1 MKKIK
6 VLTGLCLLLCL
17 GIAGETPKG
26 YPEQTI
32 RYFKAQQA
40 IFTLKTNALKAAI
53 EKYDPSRP
61 VTIAQAKDAL
71 KECRIAYKR
80 ISFFLEYFFV
90 SEAYV
95 FNTPAKYEVE
105 EPYIEYEEPVG
116 LQQIEALLYSN
127 ASKEELMQQ
136 ADIVAET
143 AAGLPALL
151 YNFRATDAQV
161 MESIQLE
168 LIRIQS
174 LYITGYD
181 APSLQCGIPE
191 AAAAMDALRNVIG
204 VDSIRE
210 AMSGAFNYLSGHPD
224 FNSFDRLEFI
234 TDYAMPVQRMLS
246 HAAATHTV
254 RALNTTAIYGSRDA
268 FKKETYTQ
276 GADITVDGKGD
287 VLRNTNSAPG
297 NGKGDILRNAGNSAP
312 EIGYDTALGRLLFFE
327 KKLSGNMQR
336 SCATCHIPGK
346 HFTDGMARNTSL
358 LGGSLPRNTPTL
370 LYSTYQ
376 YAQFWDGR
384 AKSLEEQIDVVLH
397 SPAEMGGTDDS
408 IVARLQMPKAKMIRA
423 LAAYIRTL
431 TPFNSPF
438 DHYLAGDKS
447 AMTGQQK
454 HGFNIFMGKARC
466 GSCHFA
472 PLFNG
477 LTPPLFNR
485 TEFEILGVPL
495 YSDLQY
501 PVADTDRGRIAVFPV
516 TFYEGA
522 FKTPTVRNAAA
533 TAPYMHHGNF
543 STMQQVIDF
552 YNQGGVTPVMHQ
564 TLSTDTLGLDK
575 AEQQA
580 IISFLEALVD

>member
-17 GIAGETPKG
+17 GIVGEAPKG

-32 RYFKAQQA
+32 RYFKEQQA
-40 IFTLKTNALKAAI
+40 VFASSAMALKNAI
-53 EKYDPSRP
+53 EKYD
-61 VTIAQAKDAL
+61 VKDAGTVEQAKRAL

-116 LQQIEALLYSN
+116 LQQIEALLYSH

-151 YNFRATDAQV
+151 YNFKATDAQV
-161 MESIQLE
+161 MESVQLE

-181 APSLQCGIPE
+181 APSLQCGVEE
-191 AAAAMDALRNVIG
+191 AAAAMDALRNVVG
-204 VDSIRE
+204 MDSIRQ
-210 AMSGAFNYLSGHPD
+210 AMSAAYGYLVKNAD
-224 FNSFDRLEFI
+224 FNRFDRLTFI
-234 TDYAMPVQRMLS
+234 TDYAMPVQRML
-246 HAAATHTV
+246 AKQEATHTV
-254 RALNTTAIYGSRDA
+254 RALHTTAIFGSRDP
-268 FKKETYTQ
+268 FKKETFTQ
-276 GADITVDGKGD
+276 GADITVDGLGD
-287 VLRNTNSAPG
+287 VLRNGDNRAP
-297 NGKGDILRNAGNSAP
+297 K
-312 EIGYDTALGRLLFFE
+312 IGYDTALGRQLFFE
-327 KKLSGNMQR
+327 KRLSGNMQR
-336 SCATCHIPGK
+336 SCATCHVPEK
-346 HFTDGMARNTSL
+346 HFTDGMPQNASL
-358 LGGSLPRNTPTL
+358 LGGFLPRNTPSL
-370 LYSTYQ
+370 MYSTYQ

-384 AKSLEEQIDVVLH
+384 AKSLEEQIEVVLH

-408 IVARLQMPKAKMIRA
+408 IAARMQLPKAKIIRA
-423 LAAYIRTL
+423 LAAYVRTL

-438 DHYLAGDKS
+438 DHYLAGDKK
-447 AMTGQQK
+447 AMTTLQK

-495 YSDLQY
+495 YGDLQH

-543 STMQQVIDF
+543 STLQQVIDF
-552 YNQGGVTPVMHQ
+552 YNQGGVTPVRHQ

-580 IISFLEALVD
+580 LISFLDALVD

>member
-17 GIAGETPKG
+17 GIVGEAPNG

-32 RYFKAQQA
+32 RYFKEQQA
-40 IFTLKTNALKAAI
+40 VFAASAIVLKNAI
-53 EKYDPSRP
+53 EKYD
-61 VTIAQAKDAL
+61 VKDAGTVEHAKLAL

-151 YNFRATDAQV
+151 YNFKATDAQV
-161 MESIQLE
+161 MESVQLE
-168 LIRIQS
+168 LICIQS

-181 APSLQCGIPE
+181 APSLQCGVEE

-204 VDSIRE
+204 VDSIRT
-210 AMSGAFNYLSGHPD
+210 AMSAAYTYLAGHPD
-224 FNSFDRLEFI
+224 FNSFDRLTFI

-246 HAAATHTV
+246 KQEATHTV
-254 RALNTTAIYGSRDA
+254 RALNTTAIFGARDP
-268 FKKETYTQ
+268 FKKETFTQ
-276 GADITVDGKGD
+276 GADITVDGLGD
-287 VLRNTNSAPG
+287 VLRNGDNSAP
-297 NGKGDILRNAGNSAP
+297 K
-312 EIGYDTALGRLLFFE
+312 IGYDTALGRQLFFE

-336 SCATCHIPGK
+336 SCATCHLPEK
-346 HFTDGMARNTSL
+346 HFTDGMPQNASL
-358 LGGSLPRNTPTL
+358 LGGFLPRNTPSL
-370 LYSTYQ
+370 MYSTYQ

-397 SPAEMGGTDDS
+397 SPTEMGGTDDS
-408 IVARLQMPKAKMIRA
+408 ITARMLLPKAKIIRA

-438 DHYLAGDKS
+438 DHYLAGDRK
-447 AMTGQQK
+447 AMTTQQK

-495 YSDLQY
+495 YGELQH
-501 PVADTDRGRIAVFPV
+501 PVADTDRGRILAFPV

-533 TAPYMHHGNF
+533 TAPFMHHGNF

-580 IISFLEALVD
+580 LISFLDALVD

>member
-1 MKKIK
+1 MKRIK

-17 GIAGETPKG
+17 GIVGETPNG

-32 RYFKAQQA
+32 RYFKEQQVVFA
-40 IFTLKTNALKAAI
+40 SKATALKAAI
-53 EKYDPSRP
+53 GKYDVKDP
-61 VTIAQAKDAL
+61 VTVDQAKEAL

-105 EPYIEYEEPVG
+105 EPYIEFEEPVG

-151 YNFRATDAQV
+151 YNFKATDAQV

-181 APSLQCGIPE
+181 APSLQCGVPE
-191 AAAAMDALRNVIG
+191 AAAAMDALRNVVG
-204 VDSIRE
+204 VDSIRV
-210 AMSGAFNYLSGHPD
+210 AMSKAFDYLHDHPD
-224 FNSFDRLEFI
+224 YNSFDRLTFI

-246 HAAATHTV
+246 NVAATHTV
-254 RALNTTAIYGSRDA
+254 RALNTTAIYGSHDA
-268 FKKETYTQ
+268 FKKETFTQ

-287 VLRNTNSAPG
+287 VLRNGDNSAP
-297 NGKGDILRNAGNSAP
+297 K
-312 EIGYDTALGRLLFFE
+312 IGYDTALGRRLFFE

-336 SCATCHIPGK
+336 SCATCHLPEK
-346 HFTDGMARNTSL
+346 HFTDGMPQNASL
-358 LGGSLPRNTPTL
+358 SGGFLPRNTPTL

-397 SPAEMGGTDDS
+397 SPTEMGGTDDS
-408 IVARLQMPKAKMIRA
+408 IVARMQMPKAKVIRA

-438 DHYLAGDKS
+438 DHYIEGDRT
-447 AMTGQQK
+447 AMTSQQK

-495 YSDLQY
+495 YSDLQH

-533 TAPYMHHGNF
+533 TAPFMHHGNF

-564 TLSTDTLGLDK
+564 TLSSDTLGLDK
-575 AEQQA
+575 GEQQA
-580 IISFLEALVD
+580 LISFLEALVDGV

>member
-1 MKKIK
+1 MKRIK
-6 VLTGLCLLLCL
+6 VLTGLCLLLCM
-17 GIAGETPKG
+17 GIVGETPKG
-26 YPEQTI
+26 YPEQAI
-32 RYFKAQQA
+32 RYFKEQQVVFA
-40 IFTLKTNALKAAI
+40 SKAGALKAAI
-53 EKYDPSRP
+53 EKYDVKDP
-61 VTIAQAKDAL
+61 VTVEQAKEAL

-80 ISFFLEYFFV
+80 ITFFLEYFFV

-116 LQQIEALLYSN
+116 LQQIEALLYSH

-151 YNFRATDAQV
+151 YNFKATDAQV

-181 APSLQCGIPE
+181 APSLQCGVPE
-191 AAAAMDALRNVIG
+191 AAAAMDALRHVVG
-204 VDSIRE
+204 VDSIRS
-210 AMSGAFNYLSGHPD
+210 AMSNAFDYLHDHPD
-224 FNSFDRLEFI
+224 FNSFDRLTFI

-246 HAAATHTV
+246 KVEATHTV
-254 RALNTTAIYGSRDA
+254 RALNTTAIYGGRDA
-268 FKKETYTQ
+268 FKKETFTQ

-287 VLRNTNSAPG
+287 V
-297 NGKGDILRNAGNSAP
+297 IRNAGNSAP
-312 EIGYDTALGRLLFFE
+312 KIGYDTALGRRLFFE

-336 SCATCHIPGK
+336 SCATCHLPEK
-346 HFTDGMARNTSL
+346 HFTDGMPQNVSL
-358 LGGSLPRNTPTL
+358 SGGFLPRNTPTL
-370 LYSTYQ
+370 LYATYQ

-397 SPAEMGGTDDS
+397 SPTEMGGTDDS
-408 IVARLQMPKAKMIRA
+408 IVARMQMPKAKVIRA

-438 DHYLAGDKS
+438 DHYLEGDRT
-447 AMTGQQK
+447 AMTSQQK

-495 YSDLQY
+495 YSDLQH

-533 TAPYMHHGNF
+533 TAPFMHHGNF

-564 TLSTDTLGLDK
+564 TLSSDTLGLDK
-575 AEQQA
+575 GEQQA
-580 IISFLEALVD
+580 LISFLEALVDSV

>member
-17 GIAGETPKG
+17 GIVGEAPKG

-32 RYFKAQQA
+32 RYFKEQQA
-40 IFTLKTNALKAAI
+40 VFASSAMALKNAI
-53 EKYDPSRP
+53 EKYD
-61 VTIAQAKDAL
+61 VKDAGTVEQAKRAL

-116 LQQIEALLYSN
+116 LQQIEALLYSH

-151 YNFRATDAQV
+151 YNFKATDAQV
-161 MESIQLE
+161 MESVQLE

-181 APSLQCGIPE
+181 APSLQCGVEE
-191 AAAAMDALRNVIG
+191 AAAAMDALRNVVG
-204 VDSIRE
+204 VDSIRQ
-210 AMSGAFNYLSGHPD
+210 AMSAAYGYLVKNAD
-224 FNSFDRLEFI
+224 FNSFDRLTFI
-234 TDYAMPVQRMLS
+234 TDYAMPVQRML
-246 HAAATHTV
+246 AKQEATHTV
-254 RALNTTAIYGSRDA
+254 RALHTTAIFGSRDP
-268 FKKETYTQ
+268 FKKETFTQ
-276 GADITVDGKGD
+276 GADITVDGLGD
-287 VLRNTNSAPG
+287 VLRNGDNRAP
-297 NGKGDILRNAGNSAP
+297 K
-312 EIGYDTALGRLLFFE
+312 IGYDTTLGRQLFFE
-327 KKLSGNMQR
+327 KRLSGNMQR
-336 SCATCHIPGK
+336 SCATCHVPEK
-346 HFTDGMARNTSL
+346 HFTDGMPQNASL
-358 LGGSLPRNTPTL
+358 LGGFLPRNTPSL
-370 LYSTYQ
+370 MYSTYQ

-384 AKSLEEQIDVVLH
+384 AKSLEEQIEVVLH

-408 IVARLQMPKAKMIRA
+408 IAARMQLPKAKIIRA
-423 LAAYIRTL
+423 LAAYVRTL

-438 DHYLAGDKS
+438 DHYLAGDKK
-447 AMTGQQK
+447 AMTTLQK

-495 YSDLQY
+495 YGDLQH

-543 STMQQVIDF
+543 STLQQVIDF
-552 YNQGGVTPVMHQ
+552 YNQGGVTPVRHQ

-580 IISFLEALVD
+580 LISFLDALVD

>member
-17 GIAGETPKG
+17 GIVGEAPKG
-26 YPEQTI
+26 YPEQPV
-32 RYFKAQQA
+32 RYFKEQQA
-40 IFTLKTNALKAAI
+40 VFAASTMALKKAI
-53 EKYDPSRP
+53 EKYD
-61 VTIAQAKDAL
+61 VKDAGTVEQAKRAL
-71 KECRIAYKR
+71 KECRVAYKR

-116 LQQIEALLYSN
+116 LQQIEALLYSHS
-127 ASKEELMQQ
+127 SKEELMQQ

-151 YNFRATDAQV
+151 YNFKATDAQV
-161 MESIQLE
+161 MESVQLE

-181 APSLQCGIPE
+181 APSLQCGIEE
-191 AAAAMDALRNVIG
+191 AAAAMDALRHVVG
-204 VDSIRE
+204 VNSIRG
-210 AMSGAFNYLSGHPD
+210 AMSAAYVYLAKNTD
-224 FNSFDRLEFI
+224 FNSFDRLAFI
-234 TDYAMPVQRMLS
+234 TEYAMPVQRML
-246 HAAATHTV
+246 AKQEATHTV
-254 RALNTTAIYGSRDA
+254 RALNTTAIFGSRDP
-268 FKKETYTQ
+268 FKKETFTQ
-276 GADITVDGKGD
+276 GADITVDGLGD
-287 VLRNTNSAPG
+287 VVRNGDNSAR
-297 NGKGDILRNAGNSAP
+297 K
-312 EIGYDTALGRLLFFE
+312 IGYDTALGRRLFFE

-336 SCATCHIPGK
+336 SCATCHLPEK
-346 HFTDGMARNTSL
+346 HFTDGMPQHASL
-358 LGGSLPRNTPTL
+358 LGGLLPRNTPSL
-370 LYSTYQ
+370 MYSVYQ

-384 AKSLEEQIDVVLH
+384 AKTLEEQVDVVLH
-397 SPAEMGGTDDS
+397 SPAEMGGIDDC
-408 IVARLQMPKAKMIRA
+408 ITARMQMPKAKIIRA

-431 TPFNSPF
+431 TPFNAPF
-438 DHYLAGDKS
+438 DRYLAGDKK
-447 AMTGQQK
+447 AMTTRQQ

-495 YSDLQY
+495 YGDLQH
-501 PVADTDRGRIAVFPV
+501 PVADTDRGRVLAFPV

-522 FKTPTVRNAAA
+522 FKTPTVRNAAV
-533 TAPYMHHGNF
+533 TGPYMHHGNF
-543 STMQQVIDF
+543 GTMQQVIDF

-564 TLSTDTLGLDK
+564 TLSTDTLGLSK
-575 AEQQA
+575 EEQEA
-580 IISFLEALVD
+580 VIDFLDALVD

>member
-1 MKKIK
+1 MKRIR

-17 GIAGETPKG
+17 GIVGETPKG
-26 YPEQTI
+26 YPEQAI
-32 RYFKAQQA
+32 RYFKEQQVVFA
-40 IFTLKTNALKAAI
+40 SKASALKAAI
-53 EKYDPSRP
+53 EKYDVKDP
-61 VTIAQAKDAL
+61 VTVEQAKEAL

-116 LQQIEALLYSN
+116 LQQIEALLYSH

-151 YNFRATDAQV
+151 YNFKATDAQV

-181 APSLQCGIPE
+181 APSLQCGVPE
-191 AAAAMDALRNVIG
+191 AAAAMDALRNVVG
-204 VDSIRE
+204 VDSIRS
-210 AMSGAFNYLSGHPD
+210 AMSAAFDYLHDHPD
-224 FNSFDRLEFI
+224 FNSFDRLTFI

-246 HAAATHTV
+246 NVEATHTV
-254 RALNTTAIYGSRDA
+254 RALNTTAIYGARDA
-268 FKKETYTQ
+268 FKKETFTQ
-276 GADITVDGKGD
+276 GADITVDGRGD
-287 VLRNTNSAPG
+287 V
-297 NGKGDILRNAGNSAP
+297 IRNADNSVP
-312 EIGYDTALGRLLFFE
+312 KIGYDTALGRRLFFE
-327 KKLSGNMQR
+327 KKLSGNRQR
-336 SCATCHIPGK
+336 SCATCHLPEK
-346 HFTDGMARNTSL
+346 HFTDGMPQNASL
-358 LGGSLPRNTPTL
+358 SGGFLPRNTPSL
-370 LYSTYQ
+370 LYATYQ

-384 AKSLEEQIDVVLH
+384 AKSLEEQIDMVLH

-408 IVARLQMPKAKMIRA
+408 IVARMQMPKAKVIRA

-438 DHYLAGDKS
+438 DHYTEGDRT
-447 AMTGQQK
+447 AMTSQQK

-495 YSDLQY
+495 YSDLQH
-501 PVADTDRGRIAVFPV
+501 PVADTDRGRIAVFPI

-533 TAPYMHHGNF
+533 TAPFMHHGNF

-564 TLSTDTLGLDK
+564 TLSSDTLGLDK
-575 AEQQA
+575 GEQQA
-580 IISFLEALVD
+580 LISFLEALVDGV

>member
-17 GIAGETPKG
+17 GIVGEAPKG

-32 RYFKAQQA
+32 RYFKEQQA
-40 IFTLKTNALKAAI
+40 VFASSAMALKNAI
-53 EKYDPSRP
+53 EKYD
-61 VTIAQAKDAL
+61 VKDAGTVEQAKRAL

-116 LQQIEALLYSN
+116 LQQIEALLYSH

-151 YNFRATDAQV
+151 YNFKATDAQV
-161 MESIQLE
+161 MESVQLE

-181 APSLQCGIPE
+181 APSLQCGVEE
-191 AAAAMDALRNVIG
+191 AAAAMDALRNVVG
-204 VDSIRE
+204 VDSIRQ
-210 AMSGAFNYLSGHPD
+210 AMSAAYGYLVKNAD
-224 FNSFDRLEFI
+224 FNSFDRLTFI
-234 TDYAMPVQRMLS
+234 TDYAMPVQRML
-246 HAAATHTV
+246 AKQEATHTV
-254 RALNTTAIYGSRDA
+254 RALHTTAIFGSRDP
-268 FKKETYTQ
+268 FKKETFTQ
-276 GADITVDGKGD
+276 GADITVDGLGD
-287 VLRNTNSAPG
+287 VLRNGDNRAP
-297 NGKGDILRNAGNSAP
+297 K
-312 EIGYDTALGRLLFFE
+312 IGYDTALGRQLFFE
-327 KKLSGNMQR
+327 KRLSGNMQR
-336 SCATCHIPGK
+336 SCATCHVPEK
-346 HFTDGMARNTSL
+346 HFTDGMPQNASL
-358 LGGSLPRNTPTL
+358 LGGFLPRNTPSL
-370 LYSTYQ
+370 MYSTYQ

-384 AKSLEEQIDVVLH
+384 AKSLEEQIEVVLH

-408 IVARLQMPKAKMIRA
+408 IAARMQLPKAKIIRA
-423 LAAYIRTL
+423 LAAYVRTL

-438 DHYLAGDKS
+438 DHYLAGDKK
-447 AMTGQQK
+447 AMTTLQK

-495 YSDLQY
+495 YGDLQH

-543 STMQQVIDF
+543 SSLQQVIDF
-552 YNQGGVTPVMHQ
+552 YNQGGVTPVRHQ

-580 IISFLEALVD
+580 LISFLDALVD

>member
-1 MKKIK
+1 MKRIR

-17 GIAGETPKG
+17 GIVGETPKG
-26 YPEQTI
+26 YPEQAI
-32 RYFKAQQA
+32 RYFKEQQVVFA
-40 IFTLKTNALKAAI
+40 SKASALKAAI
-53 EKYDPSRP
+53 EKYDVKDP
-61 VTIAQAKDAL
+61 VTVEQAKEAL

-116 LQQIEALLYSN
+116 LQQIEALLYSH

-151 YNFRATDAQV
+151 YNFKATDAQV

-181 APSLQCGIPE
+181 APSLQCGVPE
-191 AAAAMDALRNVIG
+191 AAAAMDALRHVVG
-204 VDSIRE
+204 VDSIRS
-210 AMSGAFNYLSGHPD
+210 AMSAAFDYLHDHPD
-224 FNSFDRLEFI
+224 FNSFDRLTFI

-246 HAAATHTV
+246 NVEATHTV
-254 RALNTTAIYGSRDA
+254 RALNTTAIYGARDA
-268 FKKETYTQ
+268 FKKETFTQ
-276 GADITVDGKGD
+276 GADITVDGRGD
-287 VLRNTNSAPG
+287 VIRNADNSAP
-297 NGKGDILRNAGNSAP
+297 K
-312 EIGYDTALGRLLFFE
+312 IGYDTALGRRLFFE
-327 KKLSGNMQR
+327 KKLSGNRQR
-336 SCATCHIPGK
+336 SCATCHLPEK
-346 HFTDGMARNTSL
+346 HFTDEMPQNASL
-358 LGGSLPRNTPTL
+358 SGGFLPRNTPSL
-370 LYSTYQ
+370 LYATYQ

-397 SPAEMGGTDDS
+397 SQTEMGGTDDS
-408 IVARLQMPKAKMIRA
+408 IVARMQMPKAKVIRA

-438 DHYLAGDKS
+438 DHYIEGDRT
-447 AMTGQQK
+447 AMTSQQK

-495 YSDLQY
+495 YSDLQH
-501 PVADTDRGRIAVFPV
+501 PVADTDRGRIAVFPI

-533 TAPYMHHGNF
+533 TAPFMHHGNF

-564 TLSTDTLGLDK
+564 TLSSDTLGLDK
-575 AEQQA
+575 GEQQA
-580 IISFLEALVD
+580 LISFLEALVDGV

>member
-6 VLTGLCLLLCL
+6 VLTALCLLLCL
-17 GIAGETPKG
+17 GIVGEAPKG

-32 RYFKAQQA
+32 RYFKEQQVVFAASTKALQVA
-40 IFTLKTNALKAAI
+40 ISKYDVKDTGTVERAKEALK
-53 EKYDPSRP
+53 
-61 VTIAQAKDAL
+61 QA
-71 KECRIAYKR
+71 RIAYKH
-80 ISFFLEYFFV
+80 ISFFLEYFFA

-116 LQQIEALLYSN
+116 FQQIEALLYSK

-151 YNFRATDAQV
+151 YNFKATDAQV

-181 APSLQCGIPE
+181 APSLQCGVPE
-191 AAAAMDALRNVIG
+191 AAAAMDALRNVVA
-204 VDSIRE
+204 VDSIRT
-210 AMSGAFNYLSGHPD
+210 AMTKAYDYLSAHPD
-224 FNSFDRLEFI
+224 YNSFDRLTFI
-234 TDYAMPVQRMLS
+234 TDYAMPVQGML
-246 HAAATHTV
+246 AKQPATHTV
-254 RALNTTAIYGSRDA
+254 RALNTTSIFGSRDP
-268 FKKETYTQ
+268 FKKETFTQ
-276 GADITVDGKGD
+276 GADITVDGLGD
-287 VLRNTNSAPG
+287 VLRNGDNSAP
-297 NGKGDILRNAGNSAP
+297 K
-312 EIGYDTALGRLLFFE
+312 IGYDTALGRRLFFE

-336 SCATCHIPGK
+336 SCATCHLPDK
-346 HFTDGMARNTSL
+346 HFTDGMPQNASL
-358 LGGSLPRNTPTL
+358 LGGFLPRNTPSL

-384 AKSLEEQIDVVLH
+384 ARSLEEQIDVVLH
-397 SPAEMGGTDDS
+397 SPSEMGGRDDS
-408 IVARLQMPKAKMIRA
+408 IVARMQLPKAKIIRA

-438 DHYLAGDKS
+438 DHYLAGDKT
-447 AMTGQQK
+447 AMTTQQK

-495 YSDLQY
+495 YSDLQH
-501 PVADTDRGRIAVFPV
+501 PVADTDRGRITVFPV

-533 TAPYMHHGNF
+533 TPPFMHHGNF

-564 TLSTDTLGLDK
+564 TLSTDTLGLSK
-575 AEQQA
+575 TEQQA
-580 IISFLEALVD
+580 LISFLDALVD

>member
-17 GIAGETPKG
+17 GMAGEAPKE

-32 RYFKAQQA
+32 RYFREQQA
-40 IFTLKTNALKAAI
+40 VFAASTKALQLAI
-53 EKYDPSRP
+53 SKYDVKDPGT
-61 VTIAQAKDAL
+61 VEQAKRAL

-116 LQQIEALLYSN
+116 LQQIEALLYSG
-127 ASKEELMQQ
+127 ASKAALMQQ

-151 YNFRATDAQV
+151 YNFKATDAQV

-181 APSLQCGIPE
+181 APSLQSGVPE
-191 AAAAMDALRNVIG
+191 AAAAMDALRNVVG
-204 VDSIRE
+204 VDSIRT
-210 AMSGAFNYLSGHPD
+210 AMTLAWTFLHEHED
-224 FNSFDRLEFI
+224 FNSFDRLTFI

-246 HAAATHTV
+246 AMEATHTV
-254 RALNTTAIYGSRDA
+254 RALNTTAIFGSRDP
-268 FKKETYTQ
+268 FKKETFTQ
-276 GADITVDGKGD
+276 GADITVDGRGD
-287 VLRNTNSAPG
+287 VLRNGDNSAP
-297 NGKGDILRNAGNSAP
+297 K
-312 EIGYDTALGRLLFFE
+312 IGYDTALGRQLFFE
-327 KKLSGNMQR
+327 KRLSGNMQR
-336 SCATCHIPGK
+336 SCATCHVPEK
-346 HFTDGMARNTSL
+346 HFTDGMPQNKSL
-358 LGGSLPRNTPTL
+358 LGGFLPRHTPSL

-384 AKSLEEQIDVVLH
+384 ARSLEEQVDVVLH

-408 IVARLQMPKAKMIRA
+408 ITARMHMPKKKIIRA

-431 TPFNSPF
+431 TPFNSAF
-438 DHYLAGDKS
+438 DHYLAGNRS
-447 AMTGQQK
+447 AMTAQQQ

-466 GSCHFA
+466 GTCHFA

-495 YSDLQY
+495 TADLQH
-501 PVADTDRGRIAVFPV
+501 PVADTDRGRITVFPV

-522 FKTPTVRNAAA
+522 FKTPTLRNAAV
-533 TAPYMHHGNF
+533 TAPFMHHGNF

-552 YNQGGVTPVMHQ
+552 YNQGGVAPVMHQ
-564 TLSTDTLGLDK
+564 TLSTDTLGLNK

-580 IISFLEALVD
+580 LISFLDALVD

>member
-6 VLTGLCLLLCL
+6 VLTGMCLLLCM
-17 GIAGETPKG
+17 GIVGEAPTA
-26 YPEQTI
+26 YPEQTV
-32 RYFKAQQA
+32 RYFKEQQV
-40 IFTLKTNALKAAI
+40 IFADKAKALQAAI
-53 EKYDPSRP
+53 SKYDVKDR
-61 VTIAQAKDAL
+61 VAVEQAKHAL
-71 KECRIAYKR
+71 KECRIAYKH
-80 ISFFLEYFFV
+80 IAFFLEYFFV

-116 LQQIEALLYSN
+116 LQQIEALLYSH

-151 YNFRATDAQV
+151 YHFKATDAQV
-161 MESIQLE
+161 MESVQLE

-181 APSLQCGIPE
+181 APSLQCGIEE
-191 AAAAMDALRNVIG
+191 AAAAMDALRHVIG
-204 VDSIRE
+204 VDSIWA
-210 AMSGAFNYLSGHPD
+210 AMSAAYTYLAAHPD
-224 FNSFDRLEFI
+224 YNSFDRLTFI

-246 HAAATHTV
+246 VQEATHTV
-254 RALNTTAIYGSRDA
+254 RALKTTAIFGSRDP
-268 FKKETYTQ
+268 FKKETFTQ
-276 GADITVDGKGD
+276 GADITVDGLGD
-287 VLRNTNSAPG
+287 VLRNGDNSAP
-297 NGKGDILRNAGNSAP
+297 K
-312 EIGYDTALGRLLFFE
+312 IGYDTALGRQLFFE
-327 KKLSGNMQR
+327 KRLSGNRQR
-336 SCATCHIPGK
+336 SCATCHLPDR
-346 HFTDGMARNTSL
+346 HFTDGMPQNASL
-358 LGGSLPRNTPTL
+358 LGGFLPRNTPSL
-370 LYSTYQ
+370 LYATYQ

-397 SPAEMGGTDDS
+397 SPAEMGGSDDS
-408 IVARLQMPKAKMIRA
+408 IAARMQLPKGKIIRA

-438 DHYLAGDKS
+438 DHYLAGDRK
-447 AMTGQQK
+447 AMTAQQR

-485 TEFEILGVPL
+485 TEFEILGVPRD
-495 YSDLQY
+495 SNLQH

-533 TAPYMHHGNF
+533 TAPFMHHGNF
-543 STMQQVIDF
+543 RTMQQVIDF

-564 TLSTDTLGLDK
+564 TLSTDTLGLSK
-575 AEQQA
+575 EEQQA
-580 IISFLEALVD
+580 VISFLDALVD

>member
-6 VLTGLCLLLCL
+6 VLTALCLLLCV
-17 GIAGETPKG
+17 GIVGKAPSG

-32 RYFKAQQA
+32 RYFKEQQVVFA
-40 IFTLKTNALKAAI
+40 AATKALQVAVS
-53 EKYDPSRP
+53 KYD
-61 VTIAQAKDAL
+61 VQDAGTVEQAKHAL
-71 KECRIAYKR
+71 QECRIAYKR
-80 ISFFLEYFFV
+80 ISFFLEYFFA

-116 LQQIEALLYSN
+116 FQQIEALLYSN
-127 ASKEELMQQ
+127 GSKAELMKQ

-143 AAGLPALL
+143 AADLPALL
-151 YNFRATDAQV
+151 YNFKATDAQV
-161 MESIQLE
+161 MESLQLE

-181 APSLQCGIPE
+181 APLLQCGISE
-191 AAAAMDALRNVIG
+191 AAAAMDALRHVVE
-204 VDSIRE
+204 VDSICT
-210 AMSGAFNYLSGHPD
+210 AMAKAYDYLAAHPD
-224 FNSFDRLEFI
+224 YNSFDRLTFI
-234 TDYAMPVQRMLS
+234 TDYAMPIQRMLS
-246 HAAATHTV
+246 EQEATHTV
-254 RALNTTAIYGSRDA
+254 RALNTTAIFGTRDP
-268 FKKETYTQ
+268 FNKETFTQ
-276 GADITVDGKGD
+276 GADITVDGLGD
-287 VLRNTNSAPG
+287 VLRHGDNSTPRIA
-297 NGKGDILRNAGNSAP
+297 
-312 EIGYDTALGRLLFFE
+312 YDTALGRQLFSE

-336 SCATCHIPGK
+336 SCATCHLPGK
-346 HFTDGMARNTSL
+346 HFTDGLPQNTSL
-358 LGGSLPRNTPTL
+358 LGGVLPRNTPSL
-370 LYSTYQ
+370 MYSTYQ

-384 AKSLEEQIDVVLH
+384 AKSLEAQIDVVLH

-408 IVARLQMPKAKMIRA
+408 IAARMHMTKGKIIRA

-431 TPFNSPF
+431 NPFDSPF
-438 DHYLAGDKS
+438 DHYLAGDKK
-447 AMTGQQK
+447 AMTAQQR
-454 HGFNIFMGKARC
+454 HGFNLFMGKARC

-495 YSDLQY
+495 YGDLQH

-533 TAPYMHHGNF
+533 TAPFMHHGNF

-564 TLSTDTLGLDK
+564 TLSSDTLGLSK

-580 IISFLEALVD
+580 VISFLDALVD